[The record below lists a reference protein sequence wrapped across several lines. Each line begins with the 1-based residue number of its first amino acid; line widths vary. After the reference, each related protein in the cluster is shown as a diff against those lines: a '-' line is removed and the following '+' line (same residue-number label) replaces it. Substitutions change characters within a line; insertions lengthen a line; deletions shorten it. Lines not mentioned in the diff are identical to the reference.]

1 MTTDSG
7 IAQSVYL
14 HSDDVAEV
22 ARMRL
27 QVEELQEEVR
37 WHEGIYI
44 ALSNYVDQLSYSGK
58 WSNATKDDEVRN
70 EIASAIRN
78 LLEDSGDIDVTMTRK
93 PEGGYALRADHEA
106 EVARLRA
113 EVELLRSWLP
123 PMQVLVSAVEEE
135 FCSEETEISEP
146 DESKVSYPEETCPI
160 TFGMIREAR
169 KAVDYAMGAS
179 A

>member
-1 MTTDSG
+1 MSEITPIAWLVGNDSVG
-7 IAQSVYL
+7 P
-14 HSDDVAEV
+14 H
-22 ARMRL
+22 
-27 QVEELQEEVR
+27 
-37 WHEGIYI
+37 
-44 ALSNYVDQLSYSGK
+44 
-58 WSNATKDDEVRN
+58 
-70 EIASAIRN
+70 
-78 LLEDSGDIDVTMTRK
+78 
-93 PEGGYALRADHEA
+93 ALRHTDPKGWKYSAGLMKISDHEA

-113 EVELLRSWLP
+113 EVEWLRSWLP

-169 KAVDYAMGAS
+169 KAVDYAIGAS